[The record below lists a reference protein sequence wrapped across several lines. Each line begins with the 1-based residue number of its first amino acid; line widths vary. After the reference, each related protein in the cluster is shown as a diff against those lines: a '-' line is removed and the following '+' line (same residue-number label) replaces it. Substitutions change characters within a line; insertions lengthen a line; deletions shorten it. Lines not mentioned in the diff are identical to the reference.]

1 MLRRPRSVFARE
13 VNARTDADTRVGGLE
28 ARLDR
33 AEGDERARLRVALA
47 DVRASVRADKLGEV
61 AAEFDRV
68 HTVERALRVGSIDA
82 IIPAARLRPHLIEAL
97 ERGMRR
103 TLERP
108 LQEAEPS

>member
-1 MLRRPRSVFARE
+1 M
-13 VNARTDADTRVGGLE
+13 
-28 ARLDR
+28 
-33 AEGDERARLRVALA
+33 
-47 DVRASVRADKLGEV
+47 RADKLGEV

-108 LQEAEPS
+108 MQEAEPSRPLLADPAIGRPASGTSAPGNTTKA

>member
-1 MLRRPRSVFARE
+1 VRSE
-13 VNARTDADTRVGGLE
+13 
-28 ARLDR
+28 
-33 AEGDERARLRVALA
+33 
-47 DVRASVRADKLGEV
+47 KLGEV

-108 LQEAEPS
+108 LREADRG